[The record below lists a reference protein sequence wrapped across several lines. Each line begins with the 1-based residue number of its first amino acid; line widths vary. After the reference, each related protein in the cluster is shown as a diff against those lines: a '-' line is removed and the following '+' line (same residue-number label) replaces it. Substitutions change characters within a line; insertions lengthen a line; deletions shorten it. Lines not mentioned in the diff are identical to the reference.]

1 MDFGRVIAEY
11 LNRKISN
18 GIEVF
23 FNDLFYLPLFI
34 FHVRPL
40 LGLPF
45 GIAFKRSFSWIV
57 DASVFILNEKRNS
70 IYSLFSNNTSD
81 YNNQYF
87 TDMNLYEKDI
97 YASLFICAG
106 LSGVNTFPSRSNTFV
121 TNDKRSFV

>member
-1 MDFGRVIAEY
+1 MDFGREIAEY
-11 LNRKISN
+11 LNRKNSN

-57 DASVFILNEKRNS
+57 DASVFILNEKKDQSVPCFQIIPVITTIS
-70 IYSLFSNNTSD
+70 ILPT
-81 YNNQYF
+81 
-87 TDMNLYEKDI
+87 
-97 YASLFICAG
+97 
-106 LSGVNTFPSRSNTFV
+106 
-121 TNDKRSFV
+121 